1 MRRPSFGADWGD
13 YISFAERL
21 RERADNEGVD
31 LLLIDTGD
39 RIDGNGLYDA
49 SDPKGLYTSEIFK
62 EQDIDIICSGN
73 HELYRQV
80 ASETEFLTTVPNYKG
95 NYLASNIDIFDPK
108 SEDRVPLAPR
118 FKKFTTKNQGIR
130 VLAFGFIFD
139 FTGNAN
145 NTIVQP
151 VRETIK
157 EKWFQ
162 EAIRDRDVDLFL
174 VAGHVP
180 LRSEEFN
187 SIFKTIREV
196 QWDTPIQFFGGHTHV
211 RDYSKY
217 DSKAFALESGRY
229 METIGFMSITGL
241 ATGGKRNELISDALK
256 GSKTMGPLASPEFAR
271 RYIDNNLFSYYHHT
285 SLNSTSFPTSHGQNV
300 SAMISSARKALNLDS
315 RFGCA
320 PLDLWTNR
328 APYPSKDS
336 IFTWLQ
342 ESVFPDMIHD
352 ADREDKST
360 LVLTNTGALRFDI
373 FQGAFTI
380 DTTYSVSPFDN
391 SFRYIADVPFNVA
404 KQLLLVLNSEVPQLG
419 GATPALRAK
428 LPVPFERLAFHQETS
443 NFKAPLAGVIQHQT
457 VLGDDDPNLSPG
469 YTTVDDAGAD
479 GDDTVHSPIKFYR
492 VPNFIESRIG
502 FSSTASK
509 RPKLTDVTQQSED
522 PDVVDLVFID
532 FVQEYILLALKF
544 FGADYSEA
552 DTNLYMGGVTMTRL
566 IGKWVKE
573 NWNGEC

>member
-1 MRRPSFGADWGD
+1 M
-13 YISFAERL
+13 
-21 RERADNEGVD
+21 
-31 LLLIDTGD
+31 LIDTGD

-49 SDPKGLYTSEIFK
+49 SYPKGLYTSEIFK

-73 HELYRQV
+73 HELYRKN

-145 NTIVQP
+145 NTVVQP

-241 ATGGKRNELISDALK
+241 ATGGKRNQLISDALK
-256 GSKTMGPLASPEFAR
+256 DSETMGPLASPEFAR

-300 SAMISSARKALNLDS
+300 SAMISSARKALSLDT

-328 APYPSKDS
+328 APYPSKNS
-336 IFTWLQ
+336 LFTWLQ

-352 ADREDKST
+352 ADRQDKST

-373 FQGAFTI
+373 FKGAFTI
-380 DTTYSVSPFDN
+380 DTTYSVSPFNN

-419 GATPALRAK
+419 SATHALRAK
-428 LPVPFERLAFHQETS
+428 LPLSFERLAFHQETS
-443 NFKAPLAGVIQHQT
+443 NFKAPLAGGSQHQT

-492 VPNFIESRIG
+492 VPNFIESRIS

-522 PDVVDLVFID
+522 PEMVDLVFID

-552 DTNLYMGGVTMTRL
+552 DTNLYMGGVTMTGV
-566 IGKWVKE
+566 IGDWVKE

>member
-1 MRRPSFGADWGD
+1 M
-13 YISFAERL
+13 
-21 RERADNEGVD
+21 
-31 LLLIDTGD
+31 LIDTGD

-49 SDPKGLYTSEIFK
+49 SDPKGLYTSEIFR
-62 EQDIDIICSGN
+62 EQDVDVICSGN
-73 HELYRQV
+73 HELYRKI
-80 ASETEFLTTVPNYKG
+80 AADNEFLTTVPDYRE
-95 NYLASNIDIFDPK
+95 NYLASNIDIFDPN
-108 SEDRVPLAPR
+108 SGERVPLAPR

-130 VLAFGFIFD
+130 VLAFGFLFD

-145 NTIVQP
+145 NTVVQP
-151 VRETIK
+151 VKETIK

-187 SIFKTIREV
+187 SIFKAIREV

-229 METIGFMSITGL
+229 METIGFMSVTGL
-241 ATGGKRNELISDALK
+241 ATGGKRNEPVSDALS
-256 GSKTMGPLASPEFAR
+256 GSETMGPLASPKFAR

-300 SAMISSARKALNLDS
+300 SRMISSARKALNLDT

-328 APYPSKDS
+328 APYPSNNS
-336 IFTWLQ
+336 IFTWL
-342 ESVFPDMIHD
+342 EETVFPDMIHD
-352 ADREDKST
+352 ATREGKPI
-360 LVLTNTGALRFDI
+360 LALTNTGGVRFDI
-373 FQGAFTI
+373 FEGAFTI

-391 SFRYIADVPFNVA
+391 KFRYIADVPFNVA
-404 KQLLLVLNSEVPQLG
+404 EKLLLVLNNAAPPLGSEVH
-419 GATPALRAK
+419 ALRAK
-428 LPVPFERLAFHQETS
+428 LPVSSEQVAVHQDTYS
-443 NFKAPLAGVIQHQT
+443 FKVHLAGGSQHQRI
-457 VLGDDDPNLSPG
+457 LGDDDPQLLPG

-479 GDDTVHSPIKFYR
+479 GDDTVHSPIKYYR
-492 VPNFIESRIG
+492 VPTFIESRIG

-509 RPKLTDVTQQSED
+509 RQNPTDNTQKTED
-522 PDVVDLVFID
+522 PDVVDLVFVD
-532 FVQEYILLALKF
+532 FVQGYILLALKF
-544 FGADYSEA
+544 LGADYGED
-552 DTNLYMGGVTMTRL
+552 DTNFYMEGVTMNTL
-566 IGKWVKE
+566 ISNWVEE